1 MVGLLIFDLLM
12 TITTA
17 IVSFISFIEVE
28 RITNSK
34 FFTFKNF
41 VQAVL
46 ASVLPIIN
54 IITFIGLGYFLATS
68 EEIKQ
73 EILGINPCCSFLSD
87 PPVPQPHV

>member
-1 MVGLLIFDLLM
+1 MEGLFIVGLLIFNLLI

-46 ASVLPIIN
+46 ASVLPMIN

-73 EILGINPCCSFLSD
+73 EILGIKN
-87 PPVPQPHV
+87 